1 MFQYRFSINF
11 HNLNGLRSLCIFLFL
26 FFAPISA
33 FAATSIPFTINMSQ
47 AVNVTGT
54 PRIAIDVGGVARYA
68 TYTSG
73 SGTSALTFTH
83 TMVTGDVDLDGIT
96 LTASIDL
103 NGGTIKDLAGNDLSP
118 LTFTAPNTANVK
130 VNYPSLG
137 MDFVYDADGRYTLN
151 GTAYNDLATF
161 LSAAGGTFTR
171 ASVGTYFDS
180 AGVLQTAAA
189 NVPRFDYDP
198 ITNAAKGILIEESR
212 ANLLTYS
219 KDLSTNWVN
228 FGNGTTTVVS
238 ATETAP
244 DGTATAVKLNCTR
257 ANAAQYTARR
267 YNLSLTLSGQ
277 NTSSIWIK
285 AADGANIGKT
295 ITFWQYV
302 GPSQNITN
310 YTLTSSWTRVTFNNS
325 YSFSGNVAEP
335 FNIGFLDGY
344 GTDLN
349 ASFVVWGT
357 QLERGAFPTS
367 YIPTTTAAVTR
378 AADNLTMPTGSWYNA
393 SVGTLYS
400 LMISNNPS
408 VAYSGPILDD
418 TTANNTI
425 SHIHNNNAAKIYVG
439 GTQQFSFG
447 LSNISAVYGK
457 TAMAYKLND
466 VAEIRNGTG
475 LQTSS
480 SSAIPTVSRLLV
492 SGNSVMTGNIK
503 TFKYYPYRVTNT
515 QLQLMTQ

>member
-1 MFQYRFSINF
+1 MYFHKLSRFIY
-11 HNLNGLRSLCIFLFL
+11 LFL
-26 FFAPISA
+26 PLVLLFVPIST

-68 TYTSG
+68 TYNSG
-73 SGTSALTFTH
+73 SGTSDLIFTH
-83 TMVTGDVDLDGIT
+83 TMVAGDVDLDGIT
-96 LTASIDL
+96 LTSTIDL

-118 LTFTAPNTANVK
+118 LTFTAPNTTNVK

-161 LSAAGGTFTR
+161 LSNAGGTYTR

-180 AGVLQTAAA
+180 AGVLQTAASG
-189 NVPRFDYDP
+189 VPRFDYDP
-198 ITNAAKGILIEESR
+198 TTHVAKGILIEESR
-212 ANLLTYS
+212 TNTLTYS
-219 KDLSTNWVN
+219 NNLSTNWTN
-228 FGNGTTTVVS
+228 FGSGTTTVLS
-238 ATETAP
+238 TTESAP
-244 DGTATAVKLNCTR
+244 DGTTTAVKLNCTR
-257 ANAAQYTARR
+257 ADTAKYTARK
-267 YNLSLTLSGQ
+267 YNAALTLSGQ
-277 NTSSIWIK
+277 NTSSIWVK
-285 AADGANIGKT
+285 AADATNVGKT
-295 ITFWQYV
+295 ITFWQYNGSV
-302 GPSQNITN
+302 QNVTN
-310 YTLTSSWTRVTFNNS
+310 YTLTASWARITFNNS
-325 YSFSGNVAEP
+325 FSFSGSVSEP
-335 FNIGFLDGY
+335 FNIGFLESSKG
-344 GTDLN
+344 GSTDLN
-349 ASFVVWGT
+349 ATFVVWGA
-357 QLERGAFPTS
+357 QIEQGKFATS
-367 YIPTTTAAVTR
+367 YIPTTTTAVTR
-378 AADNLTMPTGSWYNA
+378 AADNLTMPIGSWYNT
-393 SVGTLYS
+393 SLGTLYS

-439 GTQQFSFG
+439 GTQQFSFF

-466 VAEIRNGTG
+466 VAAIRNGTG

-480 SSAIPTVSRLLV
+480 SSSIPTVSRLLV
-492 SGNSVMTGNIK
+492 SGSNVMTGNIK
-503 TFKYYPYRVTNT
+503 TFKYYPARVTNT